1 MVANGNLQPA
11 RPVLMSLVVFI
22 PDFYEDFTLVCFT
35 SLIWF
40 ASESIQAIT
49 EEVEPHTATT
59 GDVSIDRIMKWKRNY
74 LSVLELIEEIDG
86 YFGPALL
93 ISFTTIFITT
103 TIFCYR
109 FLYVMFGGANKISI
123 ASLVRIMRNI
133 VEMYG
138 MIYGTVVIKNKVKS
152 I

>member
-93 ISFTTIFITT
+93 ISFTTFFITT
-103 TIFCYR
+103 TIFCY
-109 FLYVMFGGANKISI
+109 
-123 ASLVRIMRNI
+123 
-133 VEMYG
+133 
-138 MIYGTVVIKNKVKS
+138 
-152 I
+152 